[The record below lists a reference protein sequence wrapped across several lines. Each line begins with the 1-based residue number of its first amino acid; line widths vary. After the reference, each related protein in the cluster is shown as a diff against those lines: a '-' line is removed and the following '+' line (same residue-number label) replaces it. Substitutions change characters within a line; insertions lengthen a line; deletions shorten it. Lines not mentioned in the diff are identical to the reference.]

1 MEKIYLDKANKTH
14 KSHSW
19 GYANTWGITQ
29 KNLDY
34 YRSTGKPYT
43 GNFSKDYNC
52 SVDALAKAFE
62 AEVCPICNRTYASM
76 AAGKKGVVANPLWH
90 KTFHIWYPDWIVVC
104 RSCHPELEGKPAKEW
119 KHSTSTQGELRLDDE
134 P

>member
-90 KTFHIWYPDWIVVC
+90 KTFHIWYQIGLWYVGLAILNW
-104 RSCHPELEGKPAKEW
+104 RGSLLKNG
-119 KHSTSTQGELRLDDE
+119 STAL
-134 P
+134 PHKANFA